1 MIFLLNFVFSTN
13 LRRIQETNEKLTR
26 IQPLIDHIQTTS
38 LLYFILLKLYLWTKE
53 WLLPNT
59 TDTVT
64 GYTYSFFV
72 YLGKNVLILSINPKA
87 IEKIVLSA
95 LRHLQLKYLSVKTT
109 YYCSSCKVSLCYT
122 KDRNCFQRW
131 HLDEG

>member
-59 TDTVT
+59 
-64 GYTYSFFV
+64 SF
-72 YLGKNVLILSINPKA
+72 K
-87 IEKIVLSA
+87 E
-95 LRHLQLKYLSVKTT
+95 
-109 YYCSSCKVSLCYT
+109 
-122 KDRNCFQRW
+122 
-131 HLDEG
+131 